1 MSRTFSY
8 LGGGIHGVV
17 PKPIITTDRT
27 EDVFQTRFLLRQ
39 AWNNNYKRLTDYNK
53 TPVTPFRA
61 VTNAGDL
68 YSRQNYSCGGAC
80 QTYQSRP
87 RIYGFKTKVGHIV
100 STCDDSGVPP
110 SSCNTK
116 YVYDSSNYTRYM
128 KEKAINQLY
137 DDRSFGGDQSR
148 ANQSIIKAIR
158 RY

>member
-1 MSRTFSY
+1 MSY
-8 LGGGIHGVV
+8 LGGGIHGFI
-17 PKPIITTDRT
+17 PQPLITTDRT
-27 EDVFQTRFLLRQ
+27 VDVIQTRFLLRE
-39 AWNNNYKRLTDYNK
+39 AWNNNYKRLADYKK

-68 YSRQNYSCGGAC
+68 FSRQNYSCGGAC

-87 RIYGFKTKVGHIV
+87 RLNGLKTRFGHIV
-100 STCDDSGVPP
+100 STCDATGVPP

-137 DDRSFGGDQSR
+137 DDRSNGGDQSH
-148 ANQSIIKAIR
+148 ANQSIIKTIR
-158 RY
+158 RF